1 MAPAAD
7 LRHSPLRISPQAG
20 PQEHFLSAGT
30 DIAFYGGA
38 AGGGKTWAILV
49 DALRGVDLDSYNA
62 VIFRRTFPEIT
73 NVGGMW
79 DKSTEIYSQV
89 SGATFKVGDLE
100 WTFASGA
107 KIRFS
112 HLQHETSKFG
122 YQGAQIVGLYFDEL
136 THFSRSQFFYM
147 ISRNRLGRGGS
158 DPRKPLIEPYVRATM
173 NPVPPEDEVGGW
185 IHEFVGWYI
194 DEHSGLAIPERGG
207 VIRWFVHEN
216 NTLFWASS
224 PEELTAQF
232 PEAIPKSFTFI
243 PANLADN
250 QRLLDID
257 PGYLGR
263 LKALDAVEQQ
273 RLLHGNWLA
282 RESAGNLFNRA
293 WFNIVDAVPAGGTTV
308 RFWDLA
314 ATEKKFSKDSPDA
327 TATVKMRRVGD
338 MFFILDA
345 QEFRLEPAATNRML
359 LNVAAQDGREV
370 HIRWEMEGGAS
381 GKRDNQQLASL
392 LRGYDA
398 RGVRPQ
404 GDKILRAKAVASQ
417 ALAGNVSLLRG
428 SWNNELLNHLHR
440 QPHSKH
446 DDLMDATS
454 GAFNFFIATRL
465 KSGRSYRG

>member
-1 MAPAAD
+1 MVAAAT
-7 LRHSPLRISPQAG
+7 LASPTIHIRPQAG

-89 SGATFKVGDLE
+89 PGATFKVGDLE
-100 WTFASGA
+100 WSFKSGA
-107 KIRFS
+107 RIRFS

-147 ISRNRLGRGGS
+147 ISRNRLGRGGD
-158 DPRKPLIEPYVRATM
+158 DPTKPLIEPYVRATM

-194 DEHSGLAIPERGG
+194 DPETGLAIPERGG
-207 VIRWFVHEN
+207 VVRWFVHES
-216 NTLFWASS
+216 NTLYWGST
-224 PEELTAQF
+224 PQELIDRF
-232 PEAIPKSFTFI
+232 PESIPKSFTFI
-243 PANLADN
+243 PASLSDN

-263 LKALDAVEQQ
+263 LKALDAVEQE

-282 RESAGNLFNRA
+282 RESAGRLFNRA
-293 WFNIVDAVPAGGTTV
+293 WFELVDAVPAEGVTV
-308 RFWDLA
+308 RFWDFA
-314 ATEKKFSKDSPDA
+314 ATERKFSKGSPDF

-338 MFFILDA
+338 TFYILDS
-345 QEFRLEPAATNRML
+345 QEFQLEPAATNRMVI
-359 LNVAAQDGREV
+359 NTAGQDGKDV

-381 GKRDNQQLASL
+381 GKRDTHSLVSL

-417 ALAGNVSLLRG
+417 ALAGNVKLLRG
-428 SWNNELLNHLHR
+428 SWNNDLLNHLHR
-440 QPHSKH
+440 QPDSAH

-454 GAFNFFIATRL
+454 GAFNFFVATRL
-465 KSGRSYRG
+465 KVGRSYRG